1 MANEIIVG
9 ERGNGSFQFF
19 FLYTIPPAK
28 LIEIGGTGTTGKYP
42 VLTPTS
48 NLPEYVL
55 DVLTAAEEDSLNA
68 GEKLCWSESV
78 QVADSMTDAEILAL
92 AQDLYTSFGV
102 TALAKY
108 AHRYKYIGRRF
119 DKE

>member
-19 FLYTIPPAK
+19 FLYAVPPAS

-48 NLPEYVL
+48 SIPEYIL
-55 DVLTAAEEDSLNA
+55 DVLTVGEKASLDA
-68 GEKLCWSESV
+68 GETVLRSESV
-78 QVADSMTDAEILAL
+78 QVADTITDQEILAL
-92 AQDLYTSFGV
+92 AQDLYASFGP

-108 AHRYKYIGRRF
+108 AHRFKYIGRRF
-119 DKE
+119 SKA